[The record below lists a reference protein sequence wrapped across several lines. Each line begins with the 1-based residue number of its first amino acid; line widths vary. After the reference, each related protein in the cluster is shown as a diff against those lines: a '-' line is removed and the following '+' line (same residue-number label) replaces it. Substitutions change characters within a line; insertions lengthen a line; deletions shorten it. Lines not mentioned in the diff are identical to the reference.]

1 MKEKYTGLTLK
12 VLLGY
17 VLLVIIALISIFSI
31 LGMINRATTGDYPD
45 KDTRLKLYLVTNTLS
60 LLSESSVIGQPIGMT
75 QNDYDLYN
83 DVMNQ
88 VQDNLNELR
97 LVLKDSFQIQ
107 DIDTIDVLL
116 EIKRQNTID
125 LFSRWKEL
133 NSVLL
138 NDKAVNIDLSD
149 MIQTKIER
157 QDQTEVRDSVVVIPR
172 PRKGFFRR
180 LAEAFNPDRVD
191 TTVVVNIKSIAQSD
205 TLLNAYN
212 PSDTISA
219 FINKIQATALNERRG
234 LSVQLYRKAAE
245 LRYNAD
251 LINSRINQILRSI
264 EDEELANTI
273 DYMENKNA
281 LYEQVS
287 RFLGYVSIV
296 AIILLLFF
304 SVIISRDIA
313 RKRYLSRQLEKAKLY
328 AEDLLHKREQLML
341 TISHDIRAPM
351 ASILGHIE
359 LMMRNKP
366 DEYQRY
372 YLDNMTTSSKHI
384 LQLVNDLLDSYSIE
398 SGKLDIKRSAF
409 SVKVLLDDIFTSF
422 KPLAEAKDLQFELVR
437 DDANMRSNYSGD
449 SLRIRQVV
457 GNLLTNAIK
466 FTSKGKVS
474 LIVSVTDNILHLSVK
489 DTGYGIAEEDLENVF
504 GEFTRLKKDSKKEGF
519 GLGLAI
525 TLKLVKL
532 MDGELT
538 LNSVVGEGSEFI
550 MTLPLEETGSII
562 ETNSEQREDKIESLS
577 ELIGRE
583 VKCLLVDDD
592 LLQLAFMEEYLKQSG
607 IQIETCTDSNKVLDI
622 IGNIKYDIIIS
633 DISMPGLDGFELVK
647 QIRSSDIPGT
657 DKIPVI
663 AMSADIAEEKK
674 EEYLSAGF
682 SGCLNKLQISGLMTL
697 LKDLLA
703 KTLHLDLSSVADFAG
718 DDKGALDSILNTFLE
733 ETEKNMVLMDEALVE
748 NNREQVAKIAHKM
761 IPVFSMVGANI
772 TVQNLRVLEKND
784 SEMTDEKWKILIFEL
799 KGQVSAIM
807 DNLADGMCGI

>member
-17 VLLVIIALISIFSI
+17 ALLVIIALTSIFSI
-31 LGMINRATTGDYPD
+31 LGMINRAAADD
-45 KDTRLKLYLVTNTLS
+45 HDQDTRLKLYLVTNTLS

-75 QNDYDLYN
+75 QDDYHSYN

-97 LVLKDSFQIQ
+97 FVLKDSFQIQ

-116 EIKRQNTID
+116 EIKRQNTIE
-125 LFSRWKEL
+125 LFNRWNEL
-133 NSVLL
+133 NSALL
-138 NDKAVNIDLSD
+138 NNKEVKIDLSD
-149 MIQTKIER
+149 MIQTQIER

-172 PRKGFFRR
+172 PRRGLFRR

-191 TTVVVNIKSIAQSD
+191 TTVVVNTKSIAQSD
-205 TLLNAYN
+205 TLLNVYN

-219 FINKIQATALNERRG
+219 VINRIQTKAFNERRE
-234 LSVQLYRKAAE
+234 LSAQLYRKASE

-251 LINSRINQILRSI
+251 LINSRINQILRNI

-273 DYMENKNA
+273 EHIENKDA

-287 RFLGYVSIV
+287 RFLGTVSIV
-296 AIILLLFF
+296 AILLLLFF

-313 RKRYLSRQLEKAKLY
+313 RKRYLSQQLEKAKLY

-359 LMMRNKP
+359 LMMRDKP
-366 DEYQRY
+366 DEHQRY

-398 SGKLDIKRSAF
+398 SGKLDIKKSAF
-409 SVKVLLDDIFTSF
+409 SVKVLSDDIFTSF
-422 KPLAEAKDLQFELVR
+422 KPLAEAKGLQFELVR
-437 DDANMRSNYSGD
+437 DDTNMESNYSGD

-474 LIVSVTDNILHLSVK
+474 LIVSVTDNVLLLSVK
-489 DTGYGIAEEDLENVF
+489 DTGHGIAEEDLENVF

-538 LNSVVGEGSEFI
+538 LNSVVGEGSEFT
-550 MTLPLEETGSII
+550 MTLPLEETESLVDN
-562 ETNSEQREDKIESLS
+562 NSEQREDKIESLS

-607 IQIETCTDSNKVLDI
+607 LQIETCTDSNKVLDI
-622 IGNIKYDIIIS
+622 IGKVKYDIIIS

-647 QIRSSDIPGT
+647 QIRSSGILGT
-657 DKIPVI
+657 DKIPVL

-674 EEYLSAGF
+674 AEYLSAGF
-682 SGCLNKLQISGLMTL
+682 SGCLNKLKISGLIAL

-718 DDKGALDSILNTFLE
+718 NDKDALHSILNTFRE
-733 ETEKNMVLMDEALVE
+733 ETEKNMVLMDEALAE

-761 IPVFSMVGANI
+761 IPVFSMIGASI

-784 SEMTDEKWKILIFEL
+784 SEMTNEAWKILISEL

-807 DNLADGMCGI
+807 NNLADGMCGI